1 MKTRKAR
8 RLFFGAA
15 LGVVAVAAVLA
26 FAATRG
32 VEPGDDEVRSAAANG
47 EAEPAAPTPVTVAEA
62 QRGPVAV
69 HLATTSSVEA
79 ERTAR
84 VLSQTS
90 GVLTEVRVREGDQ
103 VAAGQV
109 LARVDAR
116 QRRLALEQA
125 ELRLARA
132 EAELSRQA
140 RAFEADLVSE
150 YDFDKAKFDRDLAA
164 SERET
169 ARLELDHTEIRAP
182 FAGRVTEVLLVA
194 GAHLDPAQHLL
205 TLSDFDTL
213 VVRLYL
219 PERDVVGLAP
229 GQSARVHPESEVGE
243 ALPGSIREISPVV
256 DPTTGTV
263 KVTVAVPSPRRAPP
277 GAATVRPG
285 SFARVVIETGRREDA
300 ILAPKRAVI
309 QAGGGAHVF
318 VVEDGRAVR
327 RAVALGVELDA
338 PGGAL
343 VELVNED
350 GDGIRPGAQLV
361 VAGMGALT
369 PGDLVEVL
377 NRVTHSDRAGL
388 ESGAPATT
396 D

>member
-1 MKTRKAR
+1 MGT
-8 RLFFGAA
+8 AA
-15 LGVVAVAAVLA
+15 AAAVLA

-32 VEPGDDEVRSAAANG
+32 TDPHLDAEAAAASSGG
-47 EAEPAAPTPVTVAEA
+47 EAAAPTPVTVAEA

-69 HLATTSSVEA
+69 HLASTSSVEA
-79 ERTAR
+79 ERTAK
-84 VLSQTS
+84 VLSQTT
-90 GVLTEVRVREGDQ
+90 GVLTEVRIREGDQ

-109 LARVDAR
+109 LARVDPR
-116 QRRLALEQA
+116 DRRLALEQA

-132 EAELSRQA
+132 EAELSRQT

-150 YDFDKAKFDRDLAA
+150 YDFEKAKFDRDLAA

-169 ARLELDHTEIRAP
+169 ARLELDRTEIRAP

-205 TLSDFDTL
+205 TISDFDTL

-229 GQSARVHPESEVGE
+229 GQPARVQPESEVGQ
-243 ALPGSIREISPVV
+243 ALPGRIREISPVV

-263 KVTVAVPSPRRAPP
+263 KVTVQVPSPRHAPP
-277 GAATVRPG
+277 GATTVRPG
-285 SFARVVIETGRREDA
+285 SFARVIIETGRREDA
-300 ILAPKRAVI
+300 VLAPKRAVI
-309 QAGGGAHVF
+309 QSGGSAHVF

-327 RAVALGVELDA
+327 RVVALGVELDA

-343 VELVNED
+343 VELVDED
-350 GDGIRPGAQLV
+350 GDGIRPGARLV
-361 VAGMGALT
+361 VAGMGSLAA
-369 PGDLVEVL
+369 GDLVEVL
-377 NRVTHSDRAGL
+377 NLPTKSAD
-388 ESGAPATT
+388 
-396 D
+396 

>member
-1 MKTRKAR
+1 MTTQRAR
-8 RLFFGAA
+8 RLLLGAA
-15 LGVVAVAAVLA
+15 MGGAAVAAAFV

-32 VEPGDDEVRSAAANG
+32 PEEGAEAKAIAAE
-47 EAEPAAPTPVTVAEA
+47 EAAAPTPVTVVEA
-62 QRGPVAV
+62 RRGPVAV
-69 HLATTSSVEA
+69 QVATTSSVEA
-79 ERTAR
+79 ERTAK

-109 LARVDAR
+109 LARVDPRDR
-116 QRRLALEQA
+116 QLALEQA

-169 ARLELDHTEIRAP
+169 ARLELDRTEIRAP

-194 GAHLDPAQHLL
+194 GAHLDPAQQLL

-229 GQSARVHPESEVGE
+229 GQRARVRPESEVGE
-243 ALPGSIREISPVV
+243 ALPGRIREISPVV

-263 KVTVAVPSPRRAPP
+263 KVTVEVPSPRRAPS

-300 ILAPKRAVI
+300 VLAPKRAVI
-309 QAGGGAHVF
+309 QSGGDAHVF
-318 VVEDGRAVR
+318 VVEDGRAIR

-343 VELVNED
+343 VELVTGDED
-350 GDGIRPGAQLV
+350 RILPGARLV
-361 VAGMGALT
+361 VAGMGSLT
-369 PGDLVEVL
+369 PGDPVEVL
-377 NRVTHSDRAGL
+377 NPPTRPAG
-388 ESGAPATT
+388 
-396 D
+396 

>member
-1 MKTRKAR
+1 MGTA
-8 RLFFGAA
+8 
-15 LGVVAVAAVLA
+15 AVAAVLA

-32 VEPGDDEVRSAAANG
+32 TDPHRDAEAAAASSG
-47 EAEPAAPTPVTVAEA
+47 DETAAPTPVTVAEA

-69 HLATTSSVEA
+69 HLASTSSVEA

-84 VLSQTS
+84 VLSQTT
-90 GVLTEVRVREGDQ
+90 GVLTEVRIREGDQ
-103 VAAGQV
+103 VTAGQV
-109 LARVDAR
+109 LARVDPR
-116 QRRLALEQA
+116 DRRLALEQA

-132 EAELSRQA
+132 EAELSRQT

-150 YDFDKAKFDRDLAA
+150 YDFEKAKFDRDLAA

-169 ARLELDHTEIRAP
+169 ARLELDRTEIRAP

-205 TLSDFDTL
+205 TISDFDTL

-229 GQSARVHPESEVGE
+229 GQPARVHPESEVGQ
-243 ALPGSIREISPVV
+243 ALPGRIREISPVV

-263 KVTVAVPSPRRAPP
+263 KVTVQVPSPRRAPP
-277 GAATVRPG
+277 GATTVRPG
-285 SFARVVIETGRREDA
+285 SFARVIIETGRREDA
-300 ILAPKRAVI
+300 VLAPKRAVI
-309 QAGGGAHVF
+309 QSGGSAHVF

-327 RAVALGVELDA
+327 RVVALGVELDA

-343 VELVNED
+343 VELVDED
-350 GDGIRPGAQLV
+350 GDGIRPGARLV
-361 VAGMGALT
+361 VAGMGSLT
-369 PGDLVEVL
+369 AGDPVEVL
-377 NRVTHSDRAGL
+377 NLPTKSAG
-388 ESGAPATT
+388 
-396 D
+396 

>member
-1 MKTRKAR
+1 MTTQRAR
-8 RLFFGAA
+8 RLLLGAA
-15 LGVVAVAAVLA
+15 MGGAAVAAVFV

-32 VEPGDDEVRSAAANG
+32 AEEGAEAKAVAAE
-47 EAEPAAPTPVTVAEA
+47 EAAAPTPVTVVEA
-62 QRGPVAV
+62 RRGPVAV
-69 HLATTSSVEA
+69 QVATTSSVEA
-79 ERTAR
+79 ERTAK

-109 LARVDAR
+109 LARVDPRDR
-116 QRRLALEQA
+116 QLALEQA

-169 ARLELDHTEIRAP
+169 ARLELDRTEIRAP

-194 GAHLDPAQHLL
+194 GAHLDPAQQLL

-229 GQSARVHPESEVGE
+229 GQRARVRPESEVGE
-243 ALPGSIREISPVV
+243 ALPGRIREISPVV

-263 KVTVAVPSPRRAPP
+263 KVTVEVPSPRRAPS

-300 ILAPKRAVI
+300 VLAPKRAVI
-309 QAGGGAHVF
+309 QSGGDAHVF
-318 VVEDGRAVR
+318 VVEDGRAIR

-338 PGGAL
+338 PSGAL
-343 VELVNED
+343 VELVTGDED
-350 GDGIRPGAQLV
+350 RILPGARLV
-361 VAGMGALT
+361 VAGMGSLT
-369 PGDLVEVL
+369 PGDPVEVL
-377 NRVTHSDRAGL
+377 NPPTRPAG
-388 ESGAPATT
+388 
-396 D
+396 

>member
-1 MKTRKAR
+1 MTTQRAR
-8 RLFFGAA
+8 RLLLGAA
-15 LGVVAVAAVLA
+15 MGGAAVAAVFV

-32 VEPGDDEVRSAAANG
+32 AEEGAEAKAVAAE
-47 EAEPAAPTPVTVAEA
+47 EAAAPTPVTVVEA
-62 QRGPVAV
+62 RRGPVAV
-69 HLATTSSVEA
+69 QVATTSSVEA
-79 ERTAR
+79 ERTAK

-109 LARVDAR
+109 LARVDPRDR
-116 QRRLALEQA
+116 QLALEQA

-169 ARLELDHTEIRAP
+169 ARLELDRTEIRAP

-194 GAHLDPAQHLL
+194 GAHLDPAQQLL

-229 GQSARVHPESEVGE
+229 GQRARVRPESEVGE
-243 ALPGSIREISPVV
+243 ALPGRIREISPVV

-263 KVTVAVPSPRRAPP
+263 KVTVEVPSPRRAPS

-300 ILAPKRAVI
+300 VLAPKRAVI
-309 QAGGGAHVF
+309 QSGGDAHVF
-318 VVEDGRAVR
+318 VVEDGRAIR

-343 VELVNED
+343 VELVTGDED
-350 GDGIRPGAQLV
+350 RILPGARLV
-361 VAGMGALT
+361 VAGMGSLT
-369 PGDLVEVL
+369 PGDPVEVL
-377 NRVTHSDRAGL
+377 NPPTRPAG
-388 ESGAPATT
+388 
-396 D
+396 

>member
-1 MKTRKAR
+1 MTTQRAR
-8 RLFFGAA
+8 RLLLGAA
-15 LGVVAVAAVLA
+15 MGGAAVAAAFV

-32 VEPGDDEVRSAAANG
+32 PEEGAEAKAIAAE
-47 EAEPAAPTPVTVAEA
+47 EAAAPTPVTVVEA
-62 QRGPVAV
+62 RRGPVAV
-69 HLATTSSVEA
+69 QVATTSSVEA
-79 ERTAR
+79 ERTAK

-109 LARVDAR
+109 LARVDPRDR
-116 QRRLALEQA
+116 QLALEQA

-169 ARLELDHTEIRAP
+169 ARLELDRTEIRAP

-194 GAHLDPAQHLL
+194 GAHLDPAQQLL

-229 GQSARVHPESEVGE
+229 GQRARVRPESEIGE
-243 ALPGSIREISPVV
+243 ALPGRIREISPVV

-263 KVTVAVPSPRRAPP
+263 KVTVEVPSPRRAPS

-300 ILAPKRAVI
+300 VLAPKRAVI
-309 QAGGGAHVF
+309 QSGGDAHVF
-318 VVEDGRAVR
+318 VVEDGRAIR

-343 VELVNED
+343 VELVTGDED
-350 GDGIRPGAQLV
+350 RILPGARLV
-361 VAGMGALT
+361 VAGMGSLT
-369 PGDLVEVL
+369 PGDPVEVL
-377 NRVTHSDRAGL
+377 NPPTRPAG
-388 ESGAPATT
+388 
-396 D
+396 